1 MLTVYFPVYPH
12 STPLH
17 PLSLGRTVEEQ
28 VVLPLSKSGVGCPAV
43 GDSLVAHFRI
53 WVLSISCFQFQALV
67 AIPE

>member
-1 MLTVYFPVYPH
+1 MLAVYFPVYPH
-12 STPLH
+12 PTSPH

-28 VVLPLSKSGVGCPAV
+28 VVLPKSEVGCPAV